1 MEDIMKLTPTTA
13 AKIVTAVETS
23 NLPLYRI
30 AARCG
35 ITYQTLRNWLR
46 DGEDYQQQI
55 EDGKLKKSNLN
66 IKQKRKLD
74 LYLDVEDARSHV
86 ESNYLQRILEIA
98 EKKEDVKAF
107 QWLLKKLHKIYRDEV
122 PDTAEGEGADKP
134 KEIAVSHLY
143 GKDSNDHT
151 LRNQFINGVQNNDE
165 KADYTDD
172 TDAEE
177 RS

>member
-30 AARCG
+30 AAHCG

-74 LYLDVEDARSHV
+74 LYLDVEDARIQV
-86 ESNYLQRILEIA
+86 ESNYLQRIHEIA
-98 EKKEDVKAF
+98 EKKKDIKAF
-107 QWLLKKLHKIYRDEV
+107 QWLLKIQHPAYRD
-122 PDTAEGEGADKP
+122 ADIEDGDRDVKP
-134 KEIAVSHLY
+134 QENDFCNLF
-143 GKDSNDHT
+143 GKDSDHDT
-151 LRNQFINGVQNNDE
+151 LLKEFMNGSPLHDE
-165 KADYTDD
+165 EADHKDD

>member
-13 AKIVTAVETS
+13 AKIVTAVETT

-46 DGEDYQQQI
+46 DGEHYQQQI

-74 LYLDVEDARSHV
+74 LYLDVEDARSQV
-86 ESNYLQRILEIA
+86 ESSYLQRIHEIA

-107 QWLLKKLHKIYRDEV
+107 QWLLKRLHKIYRDEV
-122 PDTAEGEGADKP
+122 HDTEEGDGAEKP
-134 KEIAVSHLY
+134 REITVSHLY
-143 GKDSNDHT
+143 GKDSNDDT
-151 LRNQFINGVQNNDE
+151 LQREFMNG
-165 KADYTDD
+165 D
-172 TDAEE
+172 TEQ
-177 RS
+177 